1 MQRGNYPQGYSNANA
16 GPPVMSS
23 RGRVITPTYQLTQDV
38 PRSQLDPDMMG
49 SQRGYIEQRYYEHG
63 YAAPPQAHQG
73 LPSQHPHQRVFQQPY
88 VFQEQPRNDTVFAAL
103 PIRPQ
108 DNPQPGIGFRQ
119 PQQQRQQDQQPQRQ
133 QPQHQHQPAQSRR
146 VAPRLEGAPPQHFS
160 WANELSN
167 GMPPDVLA
175 QSYRPPQGGQGYEN
189 LPGGG
194 FGLGEHSGPQFPS
207 NQVPG
212 GADSYGQGFQPQQ
225 AYSQQAQAHPM
236 YSPPPV
242 RRVR

>member
-1 MQRGNYPQGYSNANA
+1 MFPHTYTLKRSLMQRGNYPQGYSNANA

-103 PIRPQ
+103 PIRPPTR
-108 DNPQPGIGFRQ
+108 DRIPPTPAATTTGSAAATATAAAPTPAGAEPTGRPTPGGSSPTALQ
-119 PQQQRQQDQQPQRQ
+119 LGQRALQRD
-133 QPQHQHQPAQSRR
+133 
-146 VAPRLEGAPPQHFS
+146 APRRAGAVVPAS
-160 WANELSN
+160 T
-167 GMPPDVLA
+167 G
-175 QSYRPPQGGQGYEN
+175 RP
-189 LPGGG
+189 
-194 FGLGEHSGPQFPS
+194 GLRE
-207 NQVPG
+207 
-212 GADSYGQGFQPQQ
+212 
-225 AYSQQAQAHPM
+225 
-236 YSPPPV
+236 SPRRRFRV
-242 RRVR
+242 RRALRTPVPQ